1 MRFEDA
7 GLEDMME
14 EQATVAKET
23 EANTTNT
30 DGKLPEHEVVN
41 MDSLPKG
48 GAAPGDVDFS
58 SGNIMS
64 NGTITTLDGEMVGD
78 ELEGDAI
85 NYQILLRKIDGLLD
99 RLKLDA

>member
-14 EQATVAKET
+14 EQATISKKT
-23 EANTTNT
+23 EANT
-30 DGKLPEHEVVN
+30 DGKLPEYEGVS
-41 MDSLPKG
+41 MGSLPE
-48 GAAPGDVDFS
+48 GDATQGNVELS
-58 SGNIMS
+58 SEIIMS
-64 NGTITTLDGEMVGD
+64 KGTITTLDGEMVGD

-85 NYQILLRKIDGLLD
+85 NYQILLRKIDVVLD

>member
-7 GLEDMME
+7 GLEGMME
-14 EQATVAKET
+14 EQTATIAKKT
-23 EANTTNT
+23 DANT
-30 DGKLPEHEVVN
+30 DGKLPEHGFVT

-48 GAAPGDVDFS
+48 DVELS
-58 SGNIMS
+58 AENIMS
-64 NGTITTLDGEMVGD
+64 NGIVTTLDGEMVGD